1 MKFNR
6 FSLIF
11 AVFFVIAI
19 SPALGITDTV
29 YVQKRITDTL
39 YVVSPPDTVYI
50 QEAGIQANS
59 DNVQH
64 FESHNNNN
72 EMSEANAA
80 TENNAKPLKNEYI
93 TEYSTDTIPPANKFY
108 IGATTGLTLFSIWFG
123 APMFDFDYEIEN
135 SYRGSLMFNLS
146 SIILFYEYTRTGDD
160 PTWEGFRSIFSPG
173 IGYRQYYLTFTTTKV
188 NPKKHPV
195 KFRNTPLN
203 SISFYIQTMASPA
216 FKIAYDKKYKSA
228 DPKKGS
234 IDVGIAPSATLGMA
248 WNAENMLWSFGFIV
262 GYQYW
267 GDNSRKYLK
276 YLTHDPYR
284 EKMTY
289 RFMNGWCAKGLFFG
303 TDAKIGF

>member
-11 AVFFVIAI
+11 AVFFAIAI

-50 QEAGIQANS
+50 QEAGNQVGN
-59 DNVQH
+59 DNLQQTKTAEPSVI
-64 FESHNNNN
+64 FES
-72 EMSEANAA
+72 
-80 TENNAKPLKNEYI
+80 TTKPVKNEFI
-93 TEYSTDTIPPANKFY
+93 TEYSTDTIPPANKLY
-108 IGATTGLTLFSIWFG
+108 IGAITGLTLFSIWFG
-123 APMFDFDYEIEN
+123 VSMLDFDYEIEN
-135 SYRGSLMFNLS
+135 TYRGSLMFNLS
-146 SIILFYEYTRTGDD
+146 SIILFYEYPIGQEDRS
-160 PTWEGFRSIFSPG
+160 WEGFRSIFSPG
-173 IGYRQYYLTFTTTKV
+173 IGYRQYLLTFTTTKV

-234 IDVGIAPSATLGMA
+234 IDIGIAPSATLGMA

-267 GDNSRKYLK
+267 GDNSRKYL
-276 YLTHDPYR
+276 THDPYR

-289 RFMNGWCAKGLFFG
+289 RFMNGWSAKGFFFG

>member
-1 MKFNR
+1 MKLNR
-6 FSLIF
+6 IGLFF
-11 AVFFVIAI
+11 AVFFAIAI

-29 YVQKRITDTL
+29 YVQKRITDTI

-50 QEAGIQANS
+50 QEAGNQASN
-59 DNVQH
+59 DNVQQTKTAEPSAI
-64 FESHNNNN
+64 FES
-72 EMSEANAA
+72 
-80 TENNAKPLKNEYI
+80 TTKPVKNEFI

-108 IGATTGLTLFSIWFG
+108 IGAITGLTLFSIWFG
-123 APMFDFDYEIEN
+123 VSMLDFDYEIEN

-146 SIILFYEYTRTGDD
+146 SIILFYEYPIGQEDRS
-160 PTWEGFRSIFSPG
+160 WEGFRSILSPG
-173 IGYRQYYLTFTTTKV
+173 IGYRQYLLTFTTTKV

-216 FKIAYDKKYKSA
+216 FKIAYDKKYESA

-267 GDNSRKYLK
+267 GDNSRKYL
-276 YLTHDPYR
+276 THDPYR

-289 RFMNGWCAKGLFFG
+289 RFMNGWCAKGFFFG

>member
-11 AVFFVIAI
+11 AVFFAIAI

-80 TENNAKPLKNEYI
+80 TENNAKPLKNEFI
-93 TEYSTDTIPPANKFY
+93 TEYSTDTIPPANKLY
-108 IGATTGLTLFSIWFG
+108 IGAITGLTLFSIWFG
-123 APMFDFDYEIEN
+123 VSMLDFDYEIEN

-160 PTWEGFRSIFSPG
+160 PTWEGFRSILSPG
-173 IGYRQYYLTFTTTKV
+173 IGYRQYLLTFTTTKV

-216 FKIAYDKKYKSA
+216 FKIAYDKKYKRQHFLLHSNHG
-228 DPKKGS
+228 K
-234 IDVGIAPSATLGMA
+234 
-248 WNAENMLWSFGFIV
+248 
-262 GYQYW
+262 
-267 GDNSRKYLK
+267 SR
-276 YLTHDPYR
+276 
-284 EKMTY
+284 
-289 RFMNGWCAKGLFFG
+289 
-303 TDAKIGF
+303 I

>member
-6 FSLIF
+6 IGLIF
-11 AVFFVIAI
+11 AVFFAIAI

-50 QEAGIQANS
+50 QETGFQASN
-59 DNVQH
+59 DNDQQAKTA
-64 FESHNNNN
+64 EHN
-72 EMSEANAA
+72 EAFKS
-80 TENNAKPLKNEYI
+80 TTKPVKNEFI
-93 TEYSTDTIPPANKFY
+93 TEYSTDTIPPANKLY
-108 IGATTGLTLFSIWFG
+108 IGAITGLTLFSIWFG
-123 APMFDFDYEIEN
+123 VSMLDFDYEIEN

-146 SIILFYEYTRTGDD
+146 SIILFYEYTRTGDN
-160 PTWEGFRSIFSPG
+160 PTWEGFRSILSPG
-173 IGYRQYYLTFTTTKV
+173 IGYRQYLLTFTTTKV

-216 FKIAYDKKYKSA
+216 FKIAYDKKYKS
-228 DPKKGS
+228 DDSKKGS
-234 IDVGIAPSATLGMA
+234 IDVGFAPSATLGMV
-248 WNAENMLWSFGFIV
+248 WNAENLLWSFGFIV

-267 GDNSRKYLK
+267 GDNSRK

-289 RFMNGWCAKGLFFG
+289 RFMNGWCAKGLFIG

>member
-6 FSLIF
+6 IGLIF
-11 AVFFVIAI
+11 AVFFAIAI

-50 QEAGIQANS
+50 QETGFQASN
-59 DNVQH
+59 DNNQQAKTA
-64 FESHNNNN
+64 EQN
-72 EMSEANAA
+72 ETFKSS
-80 TENNAKPLKNEYI
+80 TKPVKNEFI
-93 TEYSTDTIPPANKFY
+93 TEYSTDTIPPANKLY
-108 IGATTGLTLFSIWFG
+108 IGAITGLTLFSIWFG
-123 APMFDFDYEIEN
+123 VSMLDFDYEIEN

-146 SIILFYEYTRTGDD
+146 SIILFYEYPTGQEDRS
-160 PTWEGFRSIFSPG
+160 WEGFRSIFSPG
-173 IGYRQYYLTFTTTKV
+173 IGYRQYLLTFTTTKV

-216 FKIAYDKKYKSA
+216 FKIAYDKKYESA

-267 GDNSRKYLK
+267 GDNSRKYL
-276 YLTHDPYR
+276 THDPYR
-284 EKMTY
+284 EKTVY

>member
-6 FSLIF
+6 IGLIF
-11 AVFFVIAI
+11 AVFFAIAI

-50 QEAGIQANS
+50 QETGFQASN
-59 DNVQH
+59 DNDQQAKTA
-64 FESHNNNN
+64 EHN
-72 EMSEANAA
+72 EAFKS
-80 TENNAKPLKNEYI
+80 TTKPVKNEFI
-93 TEYSTDTIPPANKFY
+93 TEYSTDTIPPANKLY
-108 IGATTGLTLFSIWFG
+108 IGAITGLTLFSIWLG
-123 APMFDFDYEIEN
+123 VSMLDFDYEIEN

-160 PTWEGFRSIFSPG
+160 PTWEGFRSILSPG
-173 IGYRQYYLTFTTTKV
+173 IGYRQYLLTFTTTKV

-216 FKIAYDKKYKSA
+216 FKIAYDKKYKS
-228 DPKKGS
+228 DDSKKGS
-234 IDVGIAPSATLGMA
+234 IDVGFAPSATLGMV
-248 WNAENMLWSFGFIV
+248 WNAENLLWSFGFIV

-267 GDNSRKYLK
+267 GDNSRKYL
-276 YLTHDPYR
+276 THDAYR
-284 EKMTY
+284 EKTKY
-289 RFMNGWCAKGLFFG
+289 RFMNGWCPKGFFFG

>member
-50 QEAGIQANS
+50 QEAGNQVGN

-80 TENNAKPLKNEYI
+80 TENNAKPLKNEFI

-108 IGATTGLTLFSIWFG
+108 IGAITGLTLFSVWFG
-123 APMFDFDYEIEN
+123 ALMFDFDYEIEN

-146 SIILFYEYTRTGDD
+146 NIILFYEYTRTGDD
-160 PTWEGFRSIFSPG
+160 PTWEGFRSILSPG
-173 IGYRQYYLTFTTTKV
+173 IGYRQYLLTFTTTKV

-203 SISFYIQTMASPA
+203 SISFYIQAMTSPA
-216 FKIAYDKKYKSA
+216 FKIAYDKKYKS
-228 DPKKGS
+228 DDSKKGS
-234 IDVGIAPSATLGMA
+234 IDVGFAPSATLGMV
-248 WNAENMLWSFGFIV
+248 WNAENLLWSFGFIV

-267 GDNSRKYLK
+267 GDNSRKYL
-276 YLTHDPYR
+276 THDPYR

-289 RFMNGWCAKGLFFG
+289 RFMNGWSAKGFFFG
-303 TDAKIGF
+303 TDYKIGF

>member
-11 AVFFVIAI
+11 AVFFAIAI

-50 QEAGIQANS
+50 QEAGIQTNS

-80 TENNAKPLKNEYI
+80 TENNAKPLKNEFI

-108 IGATTGLTLFSIWFG
+108 IGAITGLTLFSVWFG
-123 APMFDFDYEIEN
+123 VPMFDFDYEIEN

-160 PTWEGFRSIFSPG
+160 PTWEGFRSILSPG
-173 IGYRQYYLTFTTTKV
+173 IGYRQYLLTFTTTKV

-203 SISFYIQTMASPA
+203 SISFYIQAMASPA
-216 FKIAYDKKYKSA
+216 FKIAYDKKYKS
-228 DPKKGS
+228 DDSKKGS
-234 IDVGIAPSATLGMA
+234 IDVGFAPSATLGMV
-248 WNAENMLWSFGFIV
+248 WNAENLLWSFGFIV

-267 GDNSRKYLK
+267 GDNSRKYL
-276 YLTHDPYR
+276 THEPYR

-289 RFMNGWCAKGLFFG
+289 RFMNGWCAKGFFFG
-303 TDAKIGF
+303 TDYKIGF

>member
-11 AVFFVIAI
+11 AVFFAIAI

-50 QEAGIQANS
+50 QETGFQASN
-59 DNVQH
+59 DNDQQAKTA
-64 FESHNNNN
+64 EHN
-72 EMSEANAA
+72 EAFKS
-80 TENNAKPLKNEYI
+80 TTKPVKNEFI
-93 TEYSTDTIPPANKFY
+93 TEYSTDTIPPANKLY
-108 IGATTGLTLFSIWFG
+108 IGAITGLTLFSIWFG
-123 APMFDFDYEIEN
+123 VSMLDFDYEIEN

-146 SIILFYEYTRTGDD
+146 SIILFYEHPIGQEDRS
-160 PTWEGFRSIFSPG
+160 WEGFRSIFSPG

-234 IDVGIAPSATLGMA
+234 IDVGIAPSATLGMV

-267 GDNSRKYLK
+267 GDNSRK

>member
-6 FSLIF
+6 IGLIF
-11 AVFFVIAI
+11 AVFFAIAI

-39 YVVSPPDTVYI
+39 YIVSPPDTVYI
-50 QEAGIQANS
+50 QETGFQASN
-59 DNVQH
+59 DNDQQAKTA
-64 FESHNNNN
+64 EHN
-72 EMSEANAA
+72 EAFKS
-80 TENNAKPLKNEYI
+80 TTKPVKNEFI
-93 TEYSTDTIPPANKFY
+93 TEYSTDTIPPANKLY
-108 IGATTGLTLFSIWFG
+108 IGAITGLTLFSIWFG
-123 APMFDFDYEIEN
+123 VSMLDFDYEIEN

-146 SIILFYEYTRTGDD
+146 SIILFYEHPIGQKDRS
-160 PTWEGFRSIFSPG
+160 WEGFRSIFSPG

-267 GDNSRKYLK
+267 GDNSRKYL
-276 YLTHDPYR
+276 THDPYR
-284 EKMTY
+284 EKTTY
-289 RFMNGWCAKGLFFG
+289 RFMNGWCDKGLFFG

>member
-11 AVFFVIAI
+11 AVFFAIAI

-50 QEAGIQANS
+50 QETGFQASN
-59 DNVQH
+59 DNDQQAKTA
-64 FESHNNNN
+64 EHN
-72 EMSEANAA
+72 EAFKS
-80 TENNAKPLKNEYI
+80 TTKPVKNEFI

-108 IGATTGLTLFSIWFG
+108 LGAITGLTLFSVWFG
-123 APMFDFDYEIEN
+123 VPMFDFDYEIEN

-160 PTWEGFRSIFSPG
+160 PTWEGFRSILSPG
-173 IGYRQYYLTFTTTKV
+173 IGYRQYLLTFTTTKV

-216 FKIAYDKKYKSA
+216 FKMAYDKKYKS
-228 DPKKGS
+228 DDSKKGS
-234 IDVGIAPSATLGMA
+234 IDVGFAPSATLGMV
-248 WNAENMLWSFGFIV
+248 WNAENLLWSFGFIV

-267 GDNSRKYLK
+267 GDNSRKYL
-276 YLTHDPYR
+276 THDAYR
-284 EKMTY
+284 EKTKY
-289 RFMNGWCAKGLFFG
+289 RFMNGWCPKGFFFG

>member
-11 AVFFVIAI
+11 AVFFAIAI

-50 QEAGIQANS
+50 QEAGNQVGNDNIQQTKAAEPS
-59 DNVQH
+59 VI
-64 FESHNNNN
+64 FES
-72 EMSEANAA
+72 
-80 TENNAKPLKNEYI
+80 TTKPVKNEFI

-108 IGATTGLTLFSIWFG
+108 IGAITGLTLFSIWFG
-123 APMFDFDYEIEN
+123 VPMFDFDYEIEN

-146 SIILFYEYTRTGDD
+146 SIILSYEYTRTGDD
-160 PTWEGFRSIFSPG
+160 PTWEGFRSILSPG
-173 IGYRQYYLTFTTTKV
+173 IGYRQYLLTFTTTKV

-203 SISFYIQTMASPA
+203 SISFYIQAMASPA
-216 FKIAYDKKYKSA
+216 FKIAYDKKYKS
-228 DPKKGS
+228 DDSKKGS
-234 IDVGIAPSATLGMA
+234 IDVGFAPSATLGMV
-248 WNAENMLWSFGFIV
+248 WNAENLLWSFGFIV

-267 GDNSRKYLK
+267 GDNSRKYL
-276 YLTHDPYR
+276 THDPYR

-289 RFMNGWCAKGLFFG
+289 RFMNGWSAKGFFFG